1 MEKDFYGLQK
11 QIWRLI
17 RTQRKEVNELVET
30 NHITNEKWIDYL
42 SELFRADNTETE
54 LSTPEIV
61 INEDIQIGTTDINA
75 ALQKLKNKK
84 SAGQDGIPNELLKYG
99 GQHLTE
105 ELTKLIQKIFYQH
118 KIPDEFRLD

>member
-61 INEDIQIGTTDINA
+61 INEDIQIGITDINA
-75 ALQKLKNKK
+75 ALQKL
-84 SAGQDGIPNELLKYG
+84 
-99 GQHLTE
+99 
-105 ELTKLIQKIFYQH
+105 
-118 KIPDEFRLD
+118 

>member
-30 NHITNEKWIDYL
+30 NHITNEKWIYYL

-54 LSTPEIV
+54 LSIPEIV
-61 INEDIQIGTTDINA
+61 INEVIQIGTSDINA
-75 ALQKLKNKK
+75 AFQKLKNKK
-84 SAGQDGIPNELLKYG
+84 ARGRMVSHTVASILRKS
-99 GQHLTE
+99 
-105 ELTKLIQKIFYQH
+105 
-118 KIPDEFRLD
+118 